1 MNQVVTRR
9 IVEKFGYTAVVVANG
24 REAVEAVARDTY
36 LMVLMDCQMPE
47 MDGYEATREIRRRA
61 APAGRRLPIIALTA
75 NAIEGEGARCI
86 ECGMDEYITKPV
98 KVAVFEALLDRWAGT
113 PPAGAPGKTE

>member
-1 MNQVVTRR
+1 
-9 IVEKFGYTAVVVANG
+9 
-24 REAVEAVARDTY
+24 
-36 LMVLMDCQMPE
+36 MPE

-61 APAGRRLPIIALTA
+61 VSAGRRLPIIALTA
-75 NAIEGEGARCI
+75 NAIEGERARCT

-113 PPAGAPGKTE
+113 PPAGAAGKTE